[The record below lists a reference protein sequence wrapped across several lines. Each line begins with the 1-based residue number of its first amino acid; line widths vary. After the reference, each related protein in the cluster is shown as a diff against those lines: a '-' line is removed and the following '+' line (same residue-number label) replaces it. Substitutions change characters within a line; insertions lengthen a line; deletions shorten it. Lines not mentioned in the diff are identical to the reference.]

1 MLLRTSSILTFCICV
16 ASCCGDNCAGTYV
29 IQGIVSSNV
38 DGSPCA
44 GFEVEIEEQIL
55 EGGVIN
61 GFYES
66 IATLSTDASGFYYLE
81 FPRKNAISYRITV
94 NQDGWFPLSEEISPD
109 NFTPSTPVDVNLI
122 STPRADLEIRVINSP
137 PSFDTDKMRV
147 RLLKSFKNYSTCD
160 TEWKIY
166 HGTNIDSTSACI
178 MPGNIWMPYLS
189 IDQSNEELEVYV
201 LDSVFC
207 SAFETTTINV
217 VY

>member
-1 MLLRTSSILTFCICV
+1 V
-16 ASCCGDNCAGTYV
+16 
-29 IQGIVSSNV
+29 
-38 DGSPCA
+38 

-55 EGGVIN
+55 EGGVLN
-61 GFYES
+61 SFYES

-94 NQDGWFPLSEEISPD
+94 NHDGWFPLSEEISPD
-109 NFTPSTPVDVNLI
+109 LFTPSSPVDVNLVT
-122 STPRADLEIRVINSP
+122 TPKADLEIRVINSLP
-137 PSFDTDKMRV
+137 ALDTDIMRV

-166 HGTNIDSTSACI
+166 HGTNIDSTIACI
-178 MPGNIWMPYLS
+178 MPGDVWMPYLS
-189 IDQSNEELEVYV
+189 IDQSDEEFEVTV
-201 LDSVFC
+201 IDSVFC